1 LHQIRHSHQTSHP
14 CLSSITLKRWA
25 ALLACL
31 TLQLSAFSGLAE
43 AQSDDGQPPNIKLFD
58 RFLKDRRESKDAEEK
73 LSSRALSEKNRANS
87 DANQPE
93 TAFKPNGSASQM
105 APTLQP
111 GLVVSISVFAGD
123 HKEVNESE
131 KRISSSGTLTLPLV
145 GTLRV
150 GGMTVDEVSELL
162 RTRYSEF
169 LRAPVVDVELR
180 VGEDGETLHPWG
192 HVTVLGRVMRPGRI
206 GIPATQDL
214 TLSMAIQL
222 AGGFDTS
229 AKLTEIRVTRQN
241 GPKDKRTLEVD
252 IKEVGA
258 DGAGS
263 QDVQLQTGDIVY
275 IPERIL

>member
-1 LHQIRHSHQTSHP
+1 MHQIQNSRQNGIF
-14 CLSSITLKRWA
+14 CALSTTLKRWT
-25 ALLACL
+25 ALFACL
-31 TLQLSAFSGLAE
+31 TLHFGALLCLA
-43 AQSDDGQPPNIKLFD
+43 ANSDNDHSPKIKLFD
-58 RFLKDRRESKDAEEK
+58 RFLKDRRDARATDPK
-73 LSSRALSEKNRANS
+73 TSSPELTAKNRNKS
-87 DANQPE
+87 RKDNPE
-93 TAFKPNGSASQM
+93 TTFNADKTTNQM

-123 HKEVNESE
+123 HDEVDESE

-145 GTLRV
+145 GTLQV
-150 GGMTVDEVSELL
+150 GGMTIKDVSELL

-169 LRAPVVDVELR
+169 LQAPVVDVELK
-180 VGEDGETLHPWG
+180 VGENGETLHPWG
-192 HVTVLGRVMRPGRI
+192 HVTVLGRVMSPGRI

-241 GPKDKRTLEVD
+241 DPEDKRTLEVD
-252 IKEVGA
+252 LKEVGA

-263 QDVQLQTGDIVY
+263 QDVQLQPGDIVY

>member
-1 LHQIRHSHQTSHP
+1 MTLHFG
-14 CLSSITLKRWA
+14 A
-25 ALLACL
+25 V
-31 TLQLSAFSGLAE
+31 SGLAAE
-43 AQSDDGQPPNIKLFD
+43 SDKEHVPNIKLFD
-58 RFLKDRRESKDAEEK
+58 RFFKDHRDAEATDPRTSSRDLTAKNRRKSSKDSPEK
-73 LSSRALSEKNRANS
+73 AFISTRA
-87 DANQPE
+87 ANQV
-93 TAFKPNGSASQM
+93 

-123 HKEVNESE
+123 HKEVDESE

-145 GTLRV
+145 GTLHV
-150 GGMTVDEVSELL
+150 GGMTVKAVSELL
-162 RTRYSEF
+162 QTRYSEF
-169 LRAPVVDVELR
+169 LRAPIVDVALK

-214 TLSMAIQL
+214 TLSMAIQI

-229 AKLTEIRVTRQN
+229 AKLTGIRVTRRN
-241 GPKDKRTLEVD
+241 GPEDKRTLDVNL
-252 IKEVGA
+252 KEVGA

-263 QDVQLQTGDIVY
+263 QDVQLQPGDIVY